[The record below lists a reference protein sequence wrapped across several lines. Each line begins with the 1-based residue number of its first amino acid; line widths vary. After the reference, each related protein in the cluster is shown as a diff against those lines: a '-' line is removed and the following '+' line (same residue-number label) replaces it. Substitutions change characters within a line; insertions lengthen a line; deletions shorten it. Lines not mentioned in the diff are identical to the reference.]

1 MRGKMKKYSLNKI
14 PMILASLGLFA
25 GIQAEDATLDRVPAD
40 CTSLC
45 ADKPNFDCSRDFNF
59 NAAAI
64 YEQVRVQGGE
74 PAFITNSRDQTY
86 FPVNGFGVQQPEI
99 ASWGFKLGAG
109 YTGWSDQWTT
119 AVKYSYFQAVS
130 DTAMQ
135 NAYGSAF
142 IPSVYVN
149 QNVDNGQNALVTS
162 FGNLQLGNKTII
174 NDVKFTIGRPTLV
187 TERVSV
193 DIYSSVEATIISRRQ
208 VQQYTNDVA
217 SGNIP
222 VTQFSVTQRYAAA
235 NGGYFQN
242 YQKYTWWGVGPGIGS
257 KVNYL
262 LGKGVSVYGDAS
274 GSIKYGLISTRT
286 STISSPKSGS
296 TGLEAILMSNLYQF
310 SPGVEFELG
319 LQWSYT
325 FDEEQT
331 KVGFCIAYEN
341 QYYFMT
347 MRTLVPESAVRTEN
361 GAGLGLQ
368 GLVLQGMLEF

>member
-1 MRGKMKKYSLNKI
+1 MRGKMKKYILNKI

-45 ADKPNFDCSRDFNF
+45 ANKPNFDCSRDFDF
-59 NAAAI
+59 LAAAT
-64 YEQVRVQGGE
+64 YYQVRVQGGE

-109 YTGWSDQWTT
+109 YTGWSDQWRT

-130 DTAMQ
+130 DSSMQ

-174 NDVKFTIGRPTLV
+174 NDVKFSIGRPTLV

-193 DIYSSVEATIISRRQ
+193 DVYSAVEATIISRRQ

-217 SGNIP
+217 SGNAT
-222 VTQFSVTQRYAAA
+222 VVQFAVTQRYAAA
-235 NGGYFQN
+235 TGGYYQN
-242 YQKYTWWGVGPGIGS
+242 YQKYTWWGVGPAIGS
-257 KVNYL
+257 KINYL
-262 LGKGVSVYGDAS
+262 LGKGVSVYGDAT
-274 GSIKYGLISTRT
+274 GSLKYGLISTRT

-341 QYYFMT
+341 SYYFKT
-347 MRTLVPESAVRTEN
+347 MRTPVPESAVRTEN